1 MKPVATLAAAT
12 LEDVESRLF
21 TARDFKLESGVV
33 LPEITIAY
41 ETYGNPA
48 PDGRRAVLTTHGY
61 TGSHHFAGRY
71 RPGGAP
77 RGLGD
82 GDVGSWD
89 KLVGPGKPIDT
100 DRLFVVS
107 SNMLGSSYGSTSPAS
122 IDPKTGKP
130 YGPDFPRITVAD
142 IVKAQKLLLDSLG
155 VTHLVAVVGPSYG
168 GFQAFQW
175 AVQYPEHMDGIV
187 AAVTAPKAPGGPERT
202 RALIEQL
209 SADPNWNGGR
219 YYDRGGIPTVMT
231 RLRVATLKSYGIE
244 AQLAEQFPDPVARE
258 AAIVKAAEPWAR
270 AFDGNS
276 MVVLRRALED
286 FDTTPRFDRIRAKV
300 LYVLSRTDTLFPPA
314 IGPGVMQAL
323 QKSGVDARYF
333 EIDTELG
340 HLAAGLDALKWA
352 PALKTFLDDLLL
364 SAG

>member
-1 MKPVATLAAAT
+1 MTVDLAAAVAT
-12 LEDVESRLF
+12 ATMENVESKRF
-21 TARDFKLESGVV
+21 TTRDFRLESGVV
-33 LPEITIAY
+33 LPELTLAY
-41 ETYGNPA
+41 ETYGTPS
-48 PDGRRAVLTTHGY
+48 PDGRRAILLTHGY

-71 RPGGAP
+71 RPGAAP
-77 RGLGD
+77 KGLSD
-82 GDVGSWD
+82 DDVGSWD
-89 KLVGPGKPIDT
+89 TLVGPGKAIDT
-100 DRLFVVS
+100 DTLFVVA
-107 SNMLGSSYGSTSPAS
+107 SNMLGSSYGSTNPAS
-122 IDPKTGKP
+122 VDPRTGKP
-130 YGPDFPRITVAD
+130 YGPDFPRIAVAD

-175 AVQYPEHMDGIV
+175 AVQYPEHMHGIV
-187 AAVTAPKAPGGPERT
+187 AAITSPKAPGGPERT

-209 SADPNWNGGR
+209 AADPNWNGGW
-219 YYDRGGIPTVMT
+219 YYDKDGIETTMT
-231 RLRVATLKSYGIE
+231 RIRVATLKNYGIE
-244 AQLAEQFPDPVARE
+244 AQLAETFPDPVARE

-300 LYVLSRTDTLFPPA
+300 LYVLSRTDNLFPPA

-323 QKSGVDARYF
+323 RAAGVDARYF

-340 HLAAGLDALKWA
+340 HMASGLDALKWA
-352 PALKTFLDDLLL
+352 PALRAFL
-364 SAG
+364 AGC